1 MFYRSFCYYIIL
13 ALIVTIVP
21 VLIYLYVLKREMCW
35 SSILLAQTSKLLI
48 TDLYPKADLSNIDQ
62 VRRMFD
68 KMLCADERDFSCS
81 SFVPYY
87 NTRNYTR
94 SLVKR
99 QTIARNR
106 IQRIWDFTIFSED
119 ISEDCT
125 GEKSCASYFDP
136 DGIHLR
142 IYEPYRSVKS
152 AAHPII
158 IWVHGGGFIL
168 GHHHDNSKCIAL
180 ANRTSSVVIS
190 IEYRLA
196 PEHVFPYGRHD
207 VLTAV
212 KWIAS
217 SGAAMLELESTDPHK
232 VYVFG
237 ESAGG
242 HHAAS
247 AMLDIDLPSIKGMV
261 LIYPE
266 IEYGGH
272 HKLPSEKEYENIN
285 GLLRGSQDEWFWTM
299 YLGTHLNV
307 TERMHL
313 ADNNFRINLLNAP
326 DEYVKNFVAKK
337 LRVLVL
343 LAKYDIL
350 YSEGRAYVDLLEKHG
365 VDVLS
370 FEYNTVHRF
379 FGIDTFDSS
388 LQSMTSILD
397 FLSIDLNNQTKEPP
411 VYKEQHHNDEDQE
424 FEF

>member
-1 MFYRSFCYYIIL
+1 
-13 ALIVTIVP
+13 
-21 VLIYLYVLKREMCW
+21 MCW

-62 VRRMFD
+62 VRRTFN
-68 KMLCADERDFSCS
+68 KMLCADERDLSCS

-119 ISEDCT
+119 ISEECK
-125 GEKSCASYFDP
+125 GEESCASYFDP
-136 DGIHLR
+136 DGIDIR

-158 IWVHGGGFIL
+158 IWVHGGGFVL
-168 GHHHDNSKCIAL
+168 GHHYDNSKCIAL

-196 PEHVFPYGRHD
+196 PDYPYGQHD

-217 SGAAMLELESTDPHK
+217 SGAAVLELESADPHK

-242 HHAAS
+242 HHTAS
-247 AMLDIDLPSIKGMV
+247 AMLDVDIPSIKGMV
-261 LIYPE
+261 FIYPE

-272 HKLPSEKEYENIN
+272 RKLPSEIEYENIN
-285 GLLRGSQDEWFWTM
+285 GLLRGSQDEWFWTL
-299 YLGTHLNV
+299 YLGSHLNA

-313 ADNNFRINLLNAP
+313 ADSNFRINLLNTP
-326 DEYVKNFVAKK
+326 DEYVKNFASKK
-337 LRVLVL
+337 IRVLVL

-350 YSEGRAYVDLLEKHG
+350 YSEGKAYVDLLEKHG

-370 FEYNTVHRF
+370 FEYNTVHGF

-388 LQSMTSILD
+388 LKSMTSIFD
-397 FLSIDLNNQTKEPP
+397 FLSVDLNNQGEEPLVNKQRP
-411 VYKEQHHNDEDQE
+411 HNDEDQE